1 MIVIMTALRGLQGW
15 VGWGGGRSIFTLKM
29 SSFFDVDYTTT
40 QVLHYLTLNNWSFL
54 GRLGEMGSALKS
66 SFSEIVEKSINFI
79 KSVILWV
86 TSAIEVVI
94 AGLYLQL
101 RW

>member
-1 MIVIMTALRGLQGW
+1 
-15 VGWGGGRSIFTLKM
+15 
-29 SSFFDVDYTTT
+29 
-40 QVLHYLTLNNWSFL
+40 
-54 GRLGEMGSALKS
+54 MGSALKS
-66 SFSEIVEKSINFI
+66 SFSEIVEKSIIFI

-86 TSAIEVVI
+86 TPAIEMVI